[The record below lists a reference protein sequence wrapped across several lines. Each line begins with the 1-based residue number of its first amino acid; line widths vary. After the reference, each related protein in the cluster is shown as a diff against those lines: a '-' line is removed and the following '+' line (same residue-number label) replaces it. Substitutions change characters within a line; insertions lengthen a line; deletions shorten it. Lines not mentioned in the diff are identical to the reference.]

1 MTDTAERMAR
11 CCRELDGKGYGAYK
25 SLRSAR
31 WDAAG
36 ATAEIENVQA
46 DPYAPPSRLKLHV
59 PADVADFP
67 EGLWRNPHRRRGLVD
82 ALLRALR
89 AELPTGRDGAFSV
102 DAGRQTV
109 LSRSAGA
116 IDDRGA
122 VTVHLAVAL
131 PARGR
136 TIRGREAAGLLAE
149 DLPDAV
155 DAALTW
161 ATADR
166 DWLRRYCDTVEDA
179 VVLRGQLA
187 ERGLV
192 AFVADR
198 AVLPRASGVDDRP
211 LRGAVPF
218 ASPPSLQV
226 TLEAPNAG
234 HVTGMGVP
242 EGVTLIVG
250 GGYHGKSTLLR
261 TLERGV
267 VDHIPGDGR
276 EQCVTRADAVKVR
289 AADGRRV
296 TRVDVSAFV
305 GALPTGD
312 DTSDFTTDDA
322 SGSTS
327 QAATTAEALE
337 AGAGALLIDED
348 TAATN
353 LMIRDARMQQLVA
366 ADDEPLT
373 PFCDLVGSLHRDHG
387 VSTVLVVGGSGDYF
401 DVADTVIRL
410 AAFRASEVTAD
421 ARKIAETMPGRR
433 PERTTF
439 PAVRHRVPDGGSV
452 PLRVKQGKLK
462 TQARGLHG
470 LQLAR
475 EHVDLSDVEQ
485 LVDPSQT
492 AGIAQAV
499 VRLVDD
505 GWLDG
510 RTLADALDGFDAWLA
525 EHGAVG
531 LRGGWP
537 GDLALPRR
545 HEIAA
550 ALNRLRTLEVTALR
564 EPG

>member
-1 MTDTAERMAR
+1 MEATERMAAR
-11 CCRELDGKGYGAYK
+11 CRGLDGKGYGAYK
-25 SLRSAR
+25 SLRGIR
-31 WDAAG
+31 WDVAG
-36 ATAEIENVQA
+36 GTAEIETVQA
-46 DPYAPPSRLKLHV
+46 DPYAPPSRLRVHV
-59 PADVADFP
+59 PGDVAGFP
-67 EGLWRNPHRRRGLVD
+67 AELWEDPHRRRGLVD

-89 AELPTGRDGAFSV
+89 AELPTGREGAFAV
-102 DAGRQTV
+102 DAGGQTV
-109 LSRSAGA
+109 LERSAGV
-116 IDDRGA
+116 IDDDGA

-131 PARGR
+131 PAKGR

-155 DAALTW
+155 DAALKW
-161 ATADR
+161 ATADGER
-166 DWLRRYCDTVEDA
+166 LRAFCDTVEDA
-179 VVLRGQLA
+179 AALRAQLA

-192 AFVADR
+192 AFVADG
-198 AVLPRASGVDDRP
+198 AVLPRVSGVDDRP
-211 LRGAVPF
+211 MRHAVPF
-218 ASPPSLQV
+218 AAPPSLQV

-234 HVTGMGVP
+234 AVTGMGVP

-250 GGYHGKSTLLR
+250 GGYHGKSTLLA

-276 EQCVTRADAVKVR
+276 DQCVTRPDAVKVR

-312 DTSDFTTDDA
+312 DTADFTTDDA

-337 AGAGALLIDED
+337 AGASVLLIDED

-366 ADDEPLT
+366 EGDEPLT
-373 PFCDLVGSLHRDHG
+373 PFCDLVGSLHREHG

-401 DVADTVIRL
+401 DVADTVVRL
-410 AAFRASEVTAD
+410 TAFRASEVTAD
-421 ARKIAETMPGRR
+421 AKKIAESMPGRR
-433 PERTTF
+433 PATTAF
-439 PAVRHRVPDGGSV
+439 PLPRHRRPNGGSV
-452 PLRVKQGKLK
+452 PLYVKGKVK
-462 TQARGLHG
+462 TQARGTHG

-475 EHVDLSDVEQ
+475 EHVDLGDVEQ

-499 VRLVDD
+499 VRLVED

-510 RTLADALDGFDAWLA
+510 QRTLAEALDGFEAWLA

-531 LRGGWP
+531 LRGRWP
-537 GDLALPRR
+537 GDLAVPRR

-550 ALNRLRTLEVTALR
+550 ALNRLRTLEVVGLR
-564 EPG
+564 GPG